1 MLTIFR
7 KNSFKV
13 FVLVI
18 FLLFALWSLSLV
30 GSVFALLLLSILMT
44 FLLSPVVEMLETRGI
59 KRVYGILLI
68 YLAILV
74 VVGGLLYAFLP
85 PLFNQIM
92 ALKGS
97 ISSPDFERKLEAV
110 QSDFQSKF
118 SFVDFGDIP
127 VKLNQMMVQV
137 ASRWFTILTSVGSI
151 LMMIIIV
158 PFVSFFLLKDGE
170 SIIQRFIEHVPNK
183 YFEMTLN
190 VVHKIGIQLG
200 RYIRSWFTEA
210 AIVGLLSMIGLL
222 IIGVKYAVIIGIIA
236 GIANL
241 IPYLGPVVG
250 AVPAI
255 IVSFVET
262 GNLDMILPIVCLFV
276 GIRLLDDLLIV
287 PTVYSRG
294 AEMHPLTIVL
304 LVLIAGELGGI
315 AGMVLAMP
323 LYTVFRVIAKETYWG
338 LESYRITKIGE
349 TRKSVP

>member
-1 MLTIFR
+1 MLTVFR

-13 FVLVI
+13 FVVVI

-59 KRVYGILLI
+59 KRIYGILLI
-68 YLAILV
+68 YFAILV
-74 VVGGLLYAFLP
+74 VVGGLLFAFLP
-85 PLFNQIM
+85 PLFSQIM
-92 ALKGS
+92 ALKGA
-97 ISSPDFERKLEAV
+97 ISSPDFERKLEVV
-110 QSDFQSKF
+110 QSNFQSKF
-118 SFVDFGDIP
+118 SFVDFGDIS
-127 VKLNQMMVQV
+127 VKLNQMMVQL
-137 ASRWFTILTSVGSI
+137 ASKWFTILTSVGSI

-170 SIIQRFIEHVPNK
+170 SMIQRFIEHVPNK

-222 IIGVKYAVIIGIIA
+222 IIGVKYAVIIGVIA

-241 IPYLGPVVG
+241 IPYLGPIVG

-262 GNLDMILPIVCLFV
+262 GNLDMTLPIICLFV
-276 GIRLLDDLLIV
+276 GIRLLDDLLVV